1 MVMLRA
7 SSASVLNRVS
17 TRVEPLSKS
26 TTFHNDHSHLSGFSL
41 ELLPRPFAD
50 TNTTAARTTLGDA
63 NVFMLPHLLLI
74 KILEATLQMSTPN
87 WCSSELKVER
97 TGGLHSLYD
106 CQTFTTTLLKKYS
119 FTQGVLF
126 QLGLLSW
133 RFSPVAIAQQS
144 SILDP
149 SNLFTSHLF
158 PRGSYAPS
166 GTWDQFEVDSNAVPG
181 GGGRVWGSPR
191 RADELLPP
199 LIQAYPELHL
209 YAADVDASLNN
220 NTRLGPSLNR
230 EYSFGV
236 PVKVARAAS
245 NQSSAALSAN
255 ICSTTQYIAHS
266 HAFLRTR
273 PRGATY
279 WRPTHDNTA
288 SLTLH
293 PSARSTLITNLRQP
307 A

>member
-220 NTRLGPSLNR
+220 NIMRSFARGLAVRIPERLVISVF
-230 EYSFGV
+230 SVDMF
-236 PVKVARAAS
+236 
-245 NQSSAALSAN
+245 Q
-255 ICSTTQYIAHS
+255 
-266 HAFLRTR
+266 
-273 PRGATY
+273 GATY